1 MSTNAKS
8 ETGRLI
14 DSAGG
19 FSASGS
25 NIERHRG
32 DHRSSSKP
40 AEDSDEPGGHCHP
53 ADEKSCE
60 EQRRLRKKAPA
71 KRFEHAPSTRSKTTT
86 SRRLGREDAHSALMV
101 HTLATKKRERLT
113 KARRRAT

>member
-8 ETGRLI
+8 ETGQLI

-71 KRFEHAPSTRSKTTT
+71 KRFEHAPSCRT
-86 SRRLGREDAHSALMV
+86 SEAEKQLDKEIQGGLG
-101 HTLATKKRERLT
+101 
-113 KARRRAT
+113 KAAGWRI